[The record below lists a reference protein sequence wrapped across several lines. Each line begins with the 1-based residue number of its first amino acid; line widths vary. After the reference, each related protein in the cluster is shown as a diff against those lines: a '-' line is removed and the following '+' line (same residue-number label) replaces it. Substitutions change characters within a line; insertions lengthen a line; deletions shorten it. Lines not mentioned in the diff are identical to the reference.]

1 MTIGTKTTSPHIII
15 VGAGPGI
22 GVGVARAFGATGFA
36 VSLLA
41 RGQRN
46 LDEATSALTETGADV
61 AAFVADAAHPESL
74 RVAIQAAL
82 ARFGAA
88 DALLYNAVS
97 FSQGLPTTVDPASLT
112 RDFNVNVVGALVAA
126 QAVLPSMRREGR
138 GTLLFTGGGYALHP
152 DPAFASLGIGKGA
165 LRTLVMLLA
174 RELEGSGIRVSTL
187 TIMGLVKSGSA
198 FDPEGIGRAFLELYQ
213 KPADA
218 FPVEVQFRGLP

>member
-1 MTIGTKTTSPHIII
+1 MTIGKKTASHIII

-22 GVGVARAFGATGFA
+22 GLGVARAFGAAGFA

-41 RGQRN
+41 RGQRH
-46 LDEATSALTETGADV
+46 LDEATRSLTQAGTTV
-61 AAFVADAAHPESL
+61 APFIADAAQPESL
-74 RVAIQAAL
+74 RVAIEAAL

-88 DALLYNAVS
+88 DALLYNVVS
-97 FSQGLPTTVDPASLT
+97 FSQGLPTTVDPATLT

-126 QAVLPSMRREGR
+126 QAVLPSMRRAGR
-138 GTLLFTGGGYALHP
+138 GTLLFTGGGLAIHP

-187 TIMGLVKSGSA
+187 TIMGMVKSGSA

-213 KPADA
+213 KPAAA
-218 FPVEVQFRGLP
+218 FPVEVLFRGLP

>member
-1 MTIGTKTTSPHIII
+1 MTIGKKTSSPHIII

-22 GVGVARAFGATGFA
+22 GVGVARAFGAAGFA

-41 RGQRN
+41 RGQRH
-46 LDEATSALTETGADV
+46 LDQATRSLTQAGTEV
-61 AAFVADAAHPESL
+61 APFIADAAHPESL
-74 RVAIQAAL
+74 RVAIEAAL

-97 FSQGLPTTVDPASLT
+97 FSQGMPTTVDPATLT
-112 RDFNVNVVGALVAA
+112 RDFNVNVVGALVAT
-126 QAVLPSMRREGR
+126 QALLPSMRQEGR
-138 GTLLFTGGGYALHP
+138 GTLLFTGGGYAIHP
-152 DPAFASLGIGKGA
+152 DPALASLGIGKGA

-187 TIMGLVKSGSA
+187 TIMGLVKAGSA
-198 FDPEGIGRAFLELYQ
+198 FDPDGIGRAFLELYQ

-218 FPVEVQFRGLP
+218 FPVEVQYRGMP